1 MTLCFSYSLQGP
13 RKAGLP
19 VPGVHLRRPQ
29 ALPRVRHHKVQRGQ
43 GHRAR
48 RRREYRHGVHFN
60 DIQDNGIT
68 TLTTRSYDGVMDTE

>member
-1 MTLCFSYSLQGP
+1 MTMCFFCSLQGP
-13 RKAGLP
+13 REAGLP

-48 RRREYRHGVHFN
+48 RRREYRHDVYFD
-60 DIQDNGIT
+60 DIQDHGT
-68 TLTTRSYDGVMDTE
+68 TTHSTRSFDVVMDTG